1 MARTKINDGLTK
13 YQRYHLKN
21 KAKRNEYSKQYHS
34 ENREQILE
42 RKVSYDKDKRVID
55 KHNPLVYLIVN
66 ENYVGTTEN
75 LFSRLH
81 KHKGNYKR
89 DVSEVIILAEYSD
102 RADALELEEAL
113 HNEGYK
119 GKHRFN
125 TYK

>member
-1 MARTKINDGLTK
+1 MPRTKINDGLTK

-21 KAKRNEYSKQYHS
+21 KAKRNAESKKYHY
-34 ENREQILE
+34 ENRDTILE
-42 RKVSYDKDKRVID
+42 RKKEYDKQLYLD
-55 KHNPLVYLIVN
+55 KHSPLVYLLVN

-75 LFSRLH
+75 LKMRLVRH
-81 KHKGNYKR
+81 KTDYNR
-89 DVSEVIILAEYSD
+89 DVSEVIILAEYSN

-113 HNEGYK
+113 HNQGYE